1 MTDNDHTDRPRD
13 GTGHFIR
20 TTTTAERDAEAARL
34 RNTGLGYKE
43 IAQQLGYADKGNAWR
58 AVQRALTAIVREPA
72 EQLRA
77 TEAAR
82 LDDLYVEALEILER
96 DHVTVS
102 HGKIIHG
109 EDGRPLLDDGP
120 KLAAIDRARQ
130 IRESYRKLVGAD
142 APKQLDVALEQRIDL
157 DSELVADALAAAL
170 NAIDLTEEQRT
181 AALNAAQEKL
191 LQAAPE

>member
-1 MTDNDHTDRPRD
+1 MTDTPHD
-13 GTGHFIR
+13 GRGRFVR
-20 TTTTAERDAEAARL
+20 TTTTAERDAQAARL
-34 RNTGLGYKE
+34 RDTGLGYKE
-43 IAQQLGYADKGNAWR
+43 IAEQLGFADKGNAWR
-58 AVQRALTAIVREPA
+58 AVQRALTAIVQEPA

-82 LDDLYVEALEILER
+82 LDELYVEALEILER

-102 HGKIIHG
+102 HGKVIEG
-109 EDGRPLLDDGP
+109 PDGRPLLDDGP

-170 NAIDLTEEQRT
+170 NALDLTEEQRT
-181 AALNAAQEKL
+181 AALNAAQERL
-191 LQAAPE
+191 LAAAPESDR

>member
-1 MTDNDHTDRPRD
+1 MTEPTDRPRD
-13 GTGHFIR
+13 GTGRFIR
-20 TTTTAERDAEAARL
+20 TTNTAERDAEAARL

-43 IAQQLGYADKGNAWR
+43 IANQLGYADKGAAWR
-58 AVQRALTAIVREPA
+58 GVQRALTDIVREPA
-72 EQLRA
+72 KQLRA

-96 DHVTVS
+96 DHVVVS

-130 IRESYRKLVGAD
+130 IRESYRKLFGAD

-157 DSELVADALAAAL
+157 DAQLVADAVSAALDAVDLSDEQRAAAV
-170 NAIDLTEEQRT
+170 A
-181 AALNAAQEKL
+181 AAQQRLE
-191 LQAAPE
+191 AAHNPE

>member
-1 MTDNDHTDRPRD
+1 MTDTPHD
-13 GTGHFIR
+13 GRGRFVR
-20 TTTTAERDAEAARL
+20 TTTTAERDAQAASL
-34 RNTGLGYKE
+34 RNTGLSYKQ
-43 IAQQLGYADKGNAWR
+43 IAEQLGYADKGNAWR

-77 TEAAR
+77 TEASR

-102 HGKIIHG
+102 HGHIIEG
-109 EDGRPLLDDGP
+109 PDGRPLLDDGP

-170 NAIDLTEEQRT
+170 DAIDASEEQRT
-181 AALNAAQEKL
+181 AALEAAQQKL
-191 LQAAPE
+191 LDAAPE